1 MNFIFLV
8 ISNQLSLQRNK
19 GKKFRSNSGSI
30 NLMVK
35 FKISQKI
42 AIFFPP
48 KILKTFFHVY
58 IYLCSNWSKLTYN
71 MKILR
76 SQNVQNVKLSMTWWW
91 FGGQIV
97 TVWKNEYNLDFLI
110 RLSKE
115 LRWQMVNAVVEY
127 VHYRLPNSNWFWD
140 YKAKLNL

>member
-1 MNFIFLV
+1 LNFIFLV
-8 ISNQLSLQRNK
+8 ISNQLFLQRNK
-19 GKKFRSNSGSI
+19 GKNFRSNSGSI

-42 AIFFPP
+42 ASFLFFP

-91 FGGQIV
+91 FRGQKV

-115 LRWQMVNAVVEY
+115 LRWQMVNANE
-127 VHYRLPNSNWFWD
+127 W
-140 YKAKLNL
+140 